1 MDVNAEGLILRW
13 LKAGEGGGEEEHTP
27 VDGSVRHQTVLQL
40 LHLSPLNLPFVSSKP
55 CSTKQMH
62 RPLPFRLDTSGKRR
76 YLFIIIT
83 GSTPPPPSQSQ
94 HVIMKLP

>member
-1 MDVNAEGLILRW
+1 MDVNVEGLISRQ
-13 LKAGEGGGEEEHTP
+13 LKAGDGGGEEEHTP

-62 RPLPFRLDTSGKRR
+62 RPLPFRLGTSGKRR
-76 YLFIIIT
+76 CLFYYYWCP
-83 GSTPPPPSQSQ
+83 PPPPSRSQ